1 MLTRVWTIVMTIVI
15 SNVMNVFMEHLD
27 KKCLGALRRCRPCSI
42 VMTSVMGH
50 LDDIGME
57 HYDDK
62 SFAAF

>member
-1 MLTRVWTIVMTIVI
+1 MITIVI
-15 SNVMNVFMEHLD
+15 SNVMNVFMEHRD
-27 KKCLGALRRCRPCSI
+27 KKCVGALRRCRPWSI

-62 SFAAF
+62 SSAAF